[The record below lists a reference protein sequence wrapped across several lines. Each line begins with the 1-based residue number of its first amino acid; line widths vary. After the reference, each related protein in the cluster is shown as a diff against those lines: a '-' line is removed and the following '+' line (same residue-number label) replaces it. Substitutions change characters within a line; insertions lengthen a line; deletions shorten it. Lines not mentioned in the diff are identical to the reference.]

1 MDELELKNKSEKELE
16 QMKKEITDEY
26 YFEKNH
32 IKNEYIKEI
41 RELKEE
47 YNYRLIEIDNPL
59 KAERYRKRI
68 EKRNQNRI
76 INEAPKRRLIEE
88 IGNSITHGIG
98 ALIGIVLLILM
109 LRYSN
114 SAVEV
119 VSAAIYGFCL
129 ILQMAFSSMYH
140 AFRYGSRVKRIFRRF
155 DYSGI
160 YLLLGGTFTPLY
172 LIFMHNTWPT
182 LAITLFIIMWVLIA
196 FGLTMVA
203 IFGPGR
209 LRLLHYFLY
218 FGIGWAGVIYIP
230 LFLKTDIRFLLW
242 ILGGGLAYT
251 LGMIPFALFNKKNTA
266 HFIWHFMSMAGT
278 FLQWVGI
285 FIFIFYK

>member
-140 AFRYGSRVKRIFRRF
+140 AFRYGSRVKRIFR
-155 DYSGI
+155 
-160 YLLLGGTFTPLY
+160 
-172 LIFMHNTWPT
+172 
-182 LAITLFIIMWVLIA
+182 
-196 FGLTMVA
+196 
-203 IFGPGR
+203 
-209 LRLLHYFLY
+209 
-218 FGIGWAGVIYIP
+218 
-230 LFLKTDIRFLLW
+230 
-242 ILGGGLAYT
+242 
-251 LGMIPFALFNKKNTA
+251 
-266 HFIWHFMSMAGT
+266 
-278 FLQWVGI
+278 
-285 FIFIFYK
+285 